1 MTVIMSCVTYVYFLR
16 KYIQAKGEGEGEERG
31 TVFECKPS
39 FVSVRKM
46 FASKHLTR
54 ANYYLRA
61 PNVLA

>member
-1 MTVIMSCVTYVYFLR
+1 MYIFYVNIYKQR
-16 KYIQAKGEGEGEERG
+16 GREEGEERG

-61 PNVLA
+61 PNVIA

>member
-16 KYIQAKGEGEGEERG
+16 KYIQAKGEGEERG

-61 PNVLA
+61 PYVLA